1 MNRFNLTFSGEILP
15 GFKPAQ
21 VKAAFA
27 RLFAIDDP
35 KRVDLFFSGK
45 SVVLRRNLERKEAA
59 DYFRKLHDIGLRS
72 ELVKVDKEGQP
83 PPPPPEPPPPPPEPT
98 KANERGMDRDILQ
111 RKAGHVD
118 QSWAVPSR
126 AGKAAPAAPIE
137 EKAPRAAEVET
148 KQRAAENEAHKQAEE
163 DAQQKAAEA
172 ARKKAEAEAQ
182 QKAAEEAARKKA
194 EEVARKKAEEVARK
208 KAEAEAKQRAAQAA
222 ARKKAEEEAQ
232 QKAAEEATRKKAEA
246 EAKQRAAEEAGRKKA
261 EEAARKE
268 AEAAAKQKAAEE
280 AARQA
285 ALKEAARRKAEAE
298 EAERLALEEEARY
311 LAAAEAARKRAE
323 ELHRKAKEADQM
335 AAMQLAE
342 APEIAEPAPNEGVP
356 EPIEEATPQPAT
368 PQPAIPQP
376 ATPQPATP
384 TQEADSRPRTSAAKP
399 AGKVIRTKIDLPVK
413 QQLTATKSVP
423 TKSPEVTKRQQPG
436 APNLFNLRAF
446 RSTAEIKQRGQRS
459 QRLALTGLWTA
470 LGTSIVLIVLALRFS
485 AQPLPVIVTGADVIA
500 SSTNGDLL
508 LIAGDNA
515 LLHDRSG
522 SSSDDISIA
531 DLSARKPKGVLIFSG
546 ADEVM
551 LTSSGAG
558 ESQQSALLRCHF
570 NEPACS
576 PALAGNPDEWVSAA
590 ALHPLSGALYIANTR
605 DGLLRKYDADGALV
619 AEASKEITSVP
630 VLRLADGL
638 LLMNSSM
645 GPAISVLRPDDG
657 SFGRQLDEILLLPPA
672 AVEAQQSLVSDF
684 VRLGSNWW
692 VTLENPDDGQRGV
705 YHYDSQWKYLDQLQL
720 PQGFAPEQLISWGD
734 KLLVRDASRPDVLR
748 FAANGAPE
756 VAFESTGLLT
766 LIANQTTSARL
777 ADSISRLVLATL
789 TALVLCALI
798 FAYLQRVRGLVY
810 KTGSTR
816 GAEPLEDYAEQ
827 LHWLVPEAG
836 RRSRFAQLASLY
848 LVGCVGALITAMGL
862 AVNTLEL
869 AALILALTGP
879 AISLLLLYRSPIGHI
894 GTTGDLFALV
904 DHNNLYQLGRE
915 SQVHY
920 RSRYLIID
928 DVVVFTGASLA
939 PSFNRAQ
946 VAALKPLA
954 EAGIKVERKAVW
966 IKLLQARHPLAVGA
980 LITGSCWL
988 LSTILLLA

>member
-1 MNRFNLTFSGEILP
+1 
-15 GFKPAQ
+15 
-21 VKAAFA
+21 
-27 RLFAIDDP
+27 
-35 KRVDLFFSGK
+35 
-45 SVVLRRNLERKEAA
+45 
-59 DYFRKLHDIGLRS
+59 
-72 ELVKVDKEGQP
+72 
-83 PPPPPEPPPPPPEPT
+83 
-98 KANERGMDRDILQ
+98 MDRDILQ

-126 AGKAAPAAPIE
+126 ASKPAPAAPIE
-137 EKAPRAAEVET
+137 EKVPRATEVET
-148 KQRAAENEAHKQAEE
+148 KQPPEPEEVAHKEAKEAARKKVTAEAKQRAAEE
-163 DAQQKAAEA
+163 DAQQKAAEEAARTKAEEA

-194 EEVARKKAEEVARK
+194 EE
-208 KAEAEAKQRAAQAA
+208 A
-222 ARKKAEEEAQ
+222 ARKEAKAAAQ
-232 QKAAEEATRKKAEA
+232 QKAAEEAA
-246 EAKQRAAEEAGRKKA
+246 RKKA

-280 AARQA
+280 AARKKAEEAARKKAEAEAQQKAAEEAARKKAEEAARKKAKAEAQQKAAEEAARKKAEEAARQKAEAEAQQKAAEEAARKKAEEAARKEAEAAAKQKAAAEAARQA
-285 ALKEAARRKAEAE
+285 ALKEAARRKTEAE

-323 ELHRKAKEADQM
+323 ELHRKAEEADRM

-342 APEIAEPAPNEGVP
+342 APEIAEPPPNEGVP
-356 EPIEEATPQPAT
+356 APIEKATPEPAAPQPAA
-368 PQPAIPQP
+368 PQPAAPQP
-376 ATPQPATP
+376 AAP
-384 TQEADSRPRTSAAKP
+384 TQEADSRPQKSVAKP
-399 AGKVIRTKIDLPVK
+399 AGKVIRTRVDLPAK
-413 QQLTATKSVP
+413 QQLTATKTV
-423 TKSPEVTKRQQPG
+423 TAKSPVVTRRQQPG

-470 LGTSIVLIVLALRFS
+470 LGTSIVLIALALRFS

-500 SSTNGDLL
+500 SSTSGELL
-508 LIAGDNA
+508 LIAGDSA

-522 SSSDDISIA
+522 SASDDIRIA
-531 DLSARKPKGVLIFSG
+531 GLTARKPEGILIFSG
-546 ADEVM
+546 TDEVM
-551 LTSSGAG
+551 LTSGGAG
-558 ESQQSALLRCHF
+558 ESEQSALLRCQF

-619 AEASKEITSVP
+619 AEASKEISSAP

-638 LLMNSSM
+638 LLINSSM
-645 GPAISVLRPDDG
+645 GPAISVLRPDDS

-672 AVEAQQSLVSDF
+672 AVEAQQSRVSDF

-692 VTLENPDDGQRGV
+692 VTLENPDDGQRSV
-705 YHYDSQWKYLDQLQL
+705 YQYDSQWKYLDQLQL

-734 KLLVRDASRPDVLR
+734 KLLVRDASRPEVLR

-766 LIANQTTSARL
+766 LIASQTASARL

-789 TALVLCALI
+789 TAVVLCALM

-848 LVGCVGALITAMGL
+848 LVGCVGALITAVGL
-862 AVNTLEL
+862 AVNALEL
-869 AALILALTGP
+869 AALILALT
-879 AISLLLLYRSPIGHI
+879 
-894 GTTGDLFALV
+894 TGDMFALV

-928 DVVVFTGASLA
+928 DVVVFTGASLV